1 MTSTVSASTPLT
13 RVLVGFFQPGEIEA
27 YVQTTMQIDTRAI
40 DAAKFSVDYGAA
52 RSHVAGLGSRS
63 EPTVTSL
70 GGHAHLNA
78 LQAEPTFEEFVSP
91 GGPIELVKIDV
102 RNLVV
107 VQPRVEWSHVEQL
120 AAMAPEPGD
129 TEGLLKFCVPL
140 QRDAP
145 PALIEPSF
153 ARTTQTLSF
162 VTDNA
167 DFRVCG
173 PVVDSAGNGRA
184 ALGFSIG
191 PGLQQMSV
199 MNFEGRYLLNN
210 GHHRAVALAARGH
223 AFALVLLLHGTQ
235 VEHTPALRPGRFPP
249 SLVFGNVPPRIEDFL
264 GPAAIDL
271 PRRRTRTL
279 YSFQA
284 ASHSI
289 VD

>member
-1 MTSTVSASTPLT
+1 MGDYPSASAPLT
-13 RVLVGFFQPGEIEA
+13 RVLVGFFQPDEIEA
-27 YVQTTMQIDTRAI
+27 YVQTTMQIDTRVI
-40 DAAKFSVDYGAA
+40 DAAKFSADYVAA
-52 RSHVAGLGSRS
+52 RSHVIGLGSRS
-63 EPTVTSL
+63 ESTLVAL
-70 GGHAHLNA
+70 DHAHLNE
-78 LQAEPTFEEFVSP
+78 LQDEPTFQEFVSP
-91 GGPIELVKIDV
+91 GGPIELVKIDI
-102 RNLVV
+102 RKLVV
-107 VQPRVEWSHVEQL
+107 VQPRVEWSYVEQL
-120 AAMAPEPGD
+120 VAKAPEPGD
-129 TEGLLKFCVPL
+129 TDGLFKFCVPL

-145 PALIEPSF
+145 PALIEPAF
-153 ARTTQTLSF
+153 ARATQTLAF

-184 ALGFSIG
+184 VLGFSIG

-199 MNFEGRYLLNN
+199 MHFRGRYILNN
-210 GHHRAVALAARGH
+210 GYHRALALAARGH
-223 AFALVLLLHGTQ
+223 VDVPVLLLHGTA
-235 VEHTPALRPGRFPP
+235 VEHTPAARPGRFPP
-249 SLVFGNVPPRIEDFL
+249 SLVFGDAPPRIEDFF